1 MSLIRVAIKAH
12 SCLRNY
18 FIHLLS
24 LGIFKIDMASGGKI
38 LQTEI
43 KYLEKYELW
52 VGDVL
57 ESAIKAENGEKDL
70 NNALNSVL
78 SRYLWNYV
86 VT

>member
-1 MSLIRVAIKAH
+1 
-12 SCLRNY
+12 
-18 FIHLLS
+18 
-24 LGIFKIDMASGGKI
+24 MASGGKI
-38 LQTEI
+38 SKTEI

-57 ESAIKAENGEKDL
+57 ESAIKAENGEKDFNKAL
-70 NNALNSVL
+70 NNVL